1 MSRLIIVILIFIII
15 IATSI
20 TSVVFVLRSE
30 KELQLALDNIIQAAL
45 EEDMTKAKRTTEAFV
60 AKWEKTEVFFIVLI
74 RHHNI
79 DEISKY
85 VSRLTS
91 FCEYNDYADLV
102 AEVNMIKT
110 ILRRLS
116 EDEKPMLHN
125 IL

>member
-85 VSRLTS
+85 VSKLTS
-91 FCEYNDYADLV
+91 YCEYNDYADLV

-110 ILRRLS
+110 ILRRMS